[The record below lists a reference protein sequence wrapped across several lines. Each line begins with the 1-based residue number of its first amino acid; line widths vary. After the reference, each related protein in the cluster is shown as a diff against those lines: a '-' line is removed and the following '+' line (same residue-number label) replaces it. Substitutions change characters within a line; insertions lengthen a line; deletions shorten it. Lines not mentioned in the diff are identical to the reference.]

1 MRVAACRECSRTV
14 STEAVTCPYC
24 GVPAPTSG
32 PEAGRC
38 TYCKTVMPV
47 DALRCPECGGSAA
60 GSRMPRTRERRVW
73 PWVVGGALGFLP
85 LAVLTYLGL
94 QPASTASNSGVT
106 SIASRIGSDCT
117 LSDQT
122 IGGITANDALEAVSA
137 AAKGDRHFRAMVA
150 NGRARLVREGGH
162 ARVTAVDLH
171 ALKVRVLD
179 GPSLGRELWVFEK
192 YCE

>member
-1 MRVAACRECSRTV
+1 MSLAACRACGQPV
-14 STEAVTCPYC
+14 STEAVTCPHC

-32 PEAGRC
+32 PEARQC
-38 TYCKTVMPV
+38 TYCKAVLPT
-47 DALRCPECGGSAA
+47 DALRCSECGGSAA
-60 GSRMPRTRERRVW
+60 GPRAPRERKRPVW
-73 PWVVGGALGFLP
+73 PWVGGGALALLLLVV
-85 LAVLTYLGL
+85 LAYSGQ
-94 QPASTASNSGVT
+94 QPSGTASNSGVT

-122 IGGITANDALEAVSA
+122 IGGITANDALEAVSS
-137 AAKGDRHFRAMVA
+137 AAKGDKHFRAMVA